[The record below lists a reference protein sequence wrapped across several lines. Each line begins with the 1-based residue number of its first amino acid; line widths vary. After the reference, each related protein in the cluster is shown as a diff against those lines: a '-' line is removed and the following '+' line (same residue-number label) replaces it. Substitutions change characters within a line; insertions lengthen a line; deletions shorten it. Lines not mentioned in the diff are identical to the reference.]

1 MSPGNKM
8 IVGRVLTSLYS
19 ELLLS
24 NQSNSSCPPSG
35 STTSSLKTNK
45 SKESKCQRSCCVSS
59 TTDISFYLKTRRLKT
74 FVRKTELAYLSYDT
88 FGEDFTI
95 ALMIVCARDSKHQIV
110 GLNFSCRMG
119 QLSKR
124 KFLNFSSLHAKR
136 GF

>member
-8 IVGRVLTSLYS
+8 IVGRVLTSVNS

-24 NQSNSSCPPSG
+24 NQSNNSCPPSG
-35 STTSSLKTNK
+35 STTSSLKQKQTNQK
-45 SKESKCQRSCCVSS
+45 SKNVREAVVCLLLQISHSNSS
-59 TTDISFYLKTRRLKT
+59 QLKI

-119 QLSKR
+119 Q
-124 KFLNFSSLHAKR
+124 
-136 GF
+136 